1 MGGTARVKKITTY
14 TFQFLKRSISEE
26 EAYEVLRK
34 VVSGKSVIAELNM
47 QSRVRLRHSFVLP
60 RLHRPK

>member
-26 EAYEVLRK
+26 EAYEVLWE
-34 VVSGKSVIAELNM
+34 VVSGKSVIAELNK

-60 RLHRPK
+60 RLHHPK